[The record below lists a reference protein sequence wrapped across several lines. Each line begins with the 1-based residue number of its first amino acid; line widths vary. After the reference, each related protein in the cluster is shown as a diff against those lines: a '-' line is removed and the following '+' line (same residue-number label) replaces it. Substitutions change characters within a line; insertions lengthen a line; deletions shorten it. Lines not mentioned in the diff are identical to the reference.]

1 MQTRVKVIFMLVE
14 ETLINKQC
22 ISLQVHDR
30 LAYIVSMEQANS
42 TLNSGCCT

>member
-1 MQTRVKVIFMLVE
+1 MQTRVKVIIMLVE
-14 ETLINKQC
+14 ETLIKKQC

-42 TLNSGCCT
+42 TLNSGFCT